1 MPTVNYVP
9 HGLEKE
15 PPDFVEKL
23 EFLGA
28 PFTFARDQLSLFL
41 KTMHTNMG
49 EAIMGDYESN

>member
-1 MPTVNYVP
+1 VPTVNYIP
-9 HGLEKE
+9 HDLEKE

-28 PFTFARDQLSLFL
+28 PFTFGRDQLSLFL

-49 EAIMGDYESN
+49 EAIMGDDEE